1 MGSSRY
7 IKVIL
12 PVRLEWE
19 PVYVTDLDL
28 KPGDRVR
35 VAMANKEYVGVV
47 HICDI
52 EPDVA
57 QERIHPVSG
66 IAEGLPS
73 ISAEELKFWE
83 FLSGYYL
90 CSLGEIYNAAYPGSR
105 IRSEETAARIAAR
118 KKAGAEKEALKAKKR
133 TLETE
138 TPDSG
143 SNGNQVASLEF
154 ERTPKPSVFSKPS
167 VIISPDRFEMYVSKA
182 RETLS
187 RGRGVLFLVPET
199 ALGDNLQNA
208 LQDEFGDNLLVYS
221 SRQTPVRRRK
231 TAELIRDITAP
242 ELVIGTRS
250 ALFLPF
256 RDLGLIIV
264 DEEQD
269 PSYKQTEPNPRYNGR
284 DAAVVLGKIHGAEV
298 LLGTACSSFETEVN
312 IKNGKYN
319 LVRNDRK
326 PLEAMIIDTV
336 DERAKNGMVGMFSR
350 KLIEEIRKA
359 DETVLVRGWEK
370 PEEIDGA
377 ISELFPG
384 KFVTVRTASA
394 AQNEL
399 GRVGLIAVLQ
409 ADAFFRKEDFR
420 SDERSMQML
429 YRLAARSD
437 RLVVQTGKSA
447 HPVFRADAR
456 AISTMLE
463 ERKAFN
469 LPPFE
474 RFADVCISDTNEGRL
489 KKMSYNLS
497 KALSAP
503 AMKIPVDGGI
513 RFRIALPRGSGATTI
528 KLNIRSAVLRFERE
542 FNYRSHIFIDVDPI

>member
-118 KKAGAEKEALKAKKR
+118 KKESEDR
-133 TLETE
+133 TVA
-138 TPDSG
+138 PDSG
-143 SNGNQVASLEF
+143 SSGNQTASPES
-154 ERTPKPSVFSKPS
+154 ERVPKPSAFPKPS
-167 VIISPDRFEMYVSKA
+167 VIISPDRYEMYVSKA
-182 RETLS
+182 RETLAT
-187 RGRGVLFLVPET
+187 GRGVLFLVPET

-208 LQDEFGDNLLVYS
+208 LRDEFGGSLLIYS

-231 TAELIRDITAP
+231 TAELLRDMTAP

-298 LLGTACSSFETEVN
+298 LLGTSCPSFETEVN
-312 IKNGKYN
+312 LKNSKYN
-319 LVRNDRK
+319 LVRNERK

-370 PEEIDGA
+370 PEEIAGA

-384 KFVTVRTASA
+384 KNVTVRTASA

-399 GRVGLIAVLQ
+399 GRVSLIAVLQ

-429 YRLAARSD
+429 YRLAARAD
-437 RLVVQTGKSA
+437 KLVVQTGKSD

-469 LPPFE
+469 MPPFE

-513 RFRIALPRGSGATTI
+513 RFRIALPRGSGATAI
-528 KLNIRSAVLRFERE
+528 KLNIRSAVLRTERE